1 MRTIG
6 VAGGILV
13 ELVRQA
19 DPTAESRC
27 VVRALRSAVHLQC
40 DYNSMSM
47 RLTDYRAFV
56 MAVDRVEKRLRRVTA
71 ALDEAGI
78 KYAVI
83 GGNAV
88 AAWVARVDP
97 GATRATKDVDLLVDQ
112 SDLPRIEDVLTQA
125 GFTREDVLGVTLFK
139 DPDEPSVRAS
149 IHLVWAQQKVRP
161 EYSVPAPSVDESV
174 RDPRGFN
181 VIDLPALVR
190 MKLTSFCRIDQVH
203 IEDMLKLGLID
214 ETVDEGLSER
224 LAQRLSEVEESVDDS
239 I

>member
-1 MRTIG
+1 
-6 VAGGILV
+6 
-13 ELVRQA
+13 
-19 DPTAESRC
+19 
-27 VVRALRSAVHLQC
+27 
-40 DYNSMSM
+40 
-47 RLTDYRAFV
+47 

-88 AAWVARVDP
+88 AAWVSRVDP
-97 GATRATKDVDLLVDQ
+97 GATRSTKDVDLLVDQ
-112 SDLPRIEDVLTQA
+112 SDIDRIESVLGEA

-139 DPDEPSVRAS
+139 EPDEPSVRAS

-161 EYSVPAPSVDESV
+161 QYNLPAPSVEESV
-174 RDPRGFN
+174 RDPQGFN

-190 MKLTSFCRIDQVH
+190 MKLTSFRRIDQVH
-203 IEDMLKLGLID
+203 IEDLLKLNMIDAAVRAGLPT
-214 ETVDEGLSER
+214 ELER
-224 LAQRLSEVEESVDDS
+224 RLVEVEGSIDDS